1 MTHFLLIGICLLV
14 GYLVRNYTKIP
25 ADAHRGVNAV
35 IINLALPAVSFK
47 YLPHIQWSSHL
58 LLPLLMPVILWCV
71 GWLYMRGYA
80 KLARLDNKTRAGLT
94 LVSSLS
100 NTSFV
105 GFPLVMAYFGEQGLS
120 TAVICDQVT
129 FMLLSTAGIVVAL
142 NAADGH
148 TLSPKMVAN
157 KLLRFPPFIAC
168 VLALLLPRFIN
179 LSPLDPL
186 FEKLAAIVAP
196 LALFSIGMQVQFK
209 GWLSEVKHISV
220 ALLYKLILAPAL
232 IWLIIFTIGI
242 QSEAAQITNF
252 EAAMPSFLTAGIIAN
267 EYKLNAKLS
276 NLVVGISILL
286 SFITTALWFYVI
298 TAFNN

>member
-25 ADAHRGVNAV
+25 DDAHKGVNAV

-47 YLPHIQWSSHL
+47 YLPHIQWSSLL

-71 GWLYMRGYA
+71 GWLYMRGYG
-80 KLARLDNKTRAGLT
+80 KLAGLDRKTRAGLT

-100 NTSFV
+100 NTSFL
-105 GFPLVMAYFGEQGLS
+105 GFPLVTAYFGEQGLS

-148 TLSPKMVAN
+148 TLSSKMVAT

-168 VLALLLPRFIN
+168 ILAVILPQFMD

-186 FEKLAAIVAP
+186 FEKLAAVVAP

-209 GWLSEVKHISV
+209 GWYSEVKHISV

-232 IWLIIFTIGI
+232 IWVIIFTIGI
-242 QSEAAQITNF
+242 QGEAAQITNF

-286 SFITTALWFYVI
+286 SFITTALWYYVI
-298 TAFNN
+298 TG